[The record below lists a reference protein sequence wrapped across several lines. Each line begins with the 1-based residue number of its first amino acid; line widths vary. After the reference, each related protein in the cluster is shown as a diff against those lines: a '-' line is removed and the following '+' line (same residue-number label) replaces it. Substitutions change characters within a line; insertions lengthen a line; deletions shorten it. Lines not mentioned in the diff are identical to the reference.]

1 MATEIT
7 ATENTSMAPAVTAKP
22 VMAIAFDTTTGEGK
36 KRLFNA
42 LNTAESLND
51 ADIKQLT
58 LSGVIVQAT
67 ERLDQASG
75 ELVACEGTTFISEQG
90 AYFSQSDGIARC
102 AKNLI
107 MAYGS
112 DLAAEPITIEFT
124 ERKLAGGRKLKQFI
138 VL

>member
-1 MATEIT
+1 MTTEIT
-7 ATENTSMAPAVTAKP
+7 TIENTNIAPAITAKP
-22 VMAIAFDTTTGEGK
+22 VMALSFDTTTGEGK

-42 LNTAESLND
+42 LNTAESLNE

-58 LSGVIVQAT
+58 LSGIIVQPT
-67 ERLDQASG
+67 ERLDQATG
-75 ELVACEGTTFISEQG
+75 EVVMREGTTFITEQG
-90 AYFSQSDGIARC
+90 AYFSQSDGIAHC

-112 DLAAEPITIEFT
+112 DLAAEPVTIEFT
-124 ERKLAGGRKLKQFI
+124 ERKLGGGRKLKQFI

>member
-7 ATENTSMAPAVTAKP
+7 TAENANMAPITAKP
-22 VMAIAFDTTTGEGK
+22 VMALAFDTTTGEGK

-58 LSGVIVQAT
+58 LSGIIVQPT
-67 ERLDQASG
+67 DRLDQVTG
-75 ELVACEGTTFISEQG
+75 EVVMCEGTTFITEQG

-112 DLAAEPITIEFT
+112 DFATEPITIEFT
-124 ERKLAGGRKLKQFI
+124 ERKLGGGRKLKQFI

>member
-7 ATENTSMAPAVTAKP
+7 TIENTNMVPTITAKP
-22 VMAIAFDTTTGEGK
+22 VMALAFDTTTGEGK

-42 LNTAESLND
+42 LNTAESLNY

-58 LSGVIVQAT
+58 LSGIIVQPT
-67 ERLDQASG
+67 ERLDQATG
-75 ELVACEGTTFISEQG
+75 KMVMCEGTTFITEQG

-102 AKNLI
+102 AKNFI

-112 DLAAEPITIEFT
+112 DFAAEPITIEFT
-124 ERKLAGGRKLKQFI
+124 ERKLSFGRKLKQFI

>member
-1 MATEIT
+1 MATEIMATET
-7 ATENTSMAPAVTAKP
+7 ATAPTITANP
-22 VMAIAFDTTTGEGK
+22 VMALAFDTTTSEGK

-42 LNTAESLND
+42 MNTSESLND

-58 LSGVIVQAT
+58 LSGIIVQPT
-67 ERLDQASG
+67 ERLDQATG
-75 ELVACEGTTFISEQG
+75 ELVMCEGTTFITEQG

-112 DLAAEPITIEFT
+112 DFPSEPITIEFT

>member
-7 ATENTSMAPAVTAKP
+7 TTENTSMAPSVTAKP
-22 VMAIAFDTTTGEGK
+22 VMALAFDVTTGEGK

-58 LSGVIVQAT
+58 LSGIIVQPM
-67 ERLDQASG
+67 ERLDKATG
-75 ELVACEGTTFISEQG
+75 EVVVCEGTTFITEQG

-102 AKNLI
+102 AKSLI
-107 MAYGS
+107 VAYDS
-112 DLAAEPITIEFT
+112 DFVSEPITIEFT
-124 ERKLAGGRKLKQFI
+124 ERKLGGGRALKQFI
-138 VL
+138 VI

>member
-1 MATEIT
+1 MATEIM
-7 ATENTSMAPAVTAKP
+7 ATENATVPTITAKP
-22 VMAIAFDTTTGEGK
+22 LMALAFDTTTGEGK

-58 LSGVIVQAT
+58 LSGIIVQPT
-67 ERLDQASG
+67 ERFDQVTG
-75 ELVACEGTTFISEQG
+75 EAVMCEGTTFITEQG
-90 AYFSQSDGIARC
+90 AYFSQSDGSARC

-112 DLAAEPITIEFT
+112 DFAAEPITIEFT
-124 ERKLAGGRKLKQFI
+124 ERKLGGGRKLKQFI

>member
-7 ATENTSMAPAVTAKP
+7 TTENTSMAPTVTAKP
-22 VMAIAFDTTTGEGK
+22 VMALAFDATTSEGK

-58 LSGVIVQAT
+58 LIGIIVQPSVHMDKAT
-67 ERLDQASG
+67 G
-75 ELVACEGTTFISEQG
+75 EVVMCEGTTFITEQG

-102 AKNLI
+102 AKSFI
-107 MAYGS
+107 MAYDS
-112 DLAAEPITIEFT
+112 DFGDEPITIEFT
-124 ERKLAGGRKLKQFI
+124 ERKLGGGRTLKQFI

>member
-1 MATEIT
+1 MATEIIT
-7 ATENTSMAPAVTAKP
+7 AENNSMASTVTAKP
-22 VMAIAFDTTTGEGK
+22 VMALAFDSTTGEGK

-51 ADIKQLT
+51 ADVKQLI
-58 LSGVIVQAT
+58 LSGVIVQPT
-67 ERLDQASG
+67 ERLDQATG
-75 ELVACEGTTFISEQG
+75 EVVMCEGTTFITEQG

-112 DLAAEPITIEFT
+112 DFADEPITIEFT
-124 ERKLAGGRKLKQFI
+124 ERKLGGGRKLKQFI

>member
-7 ATENTSMAPAVTAKP
+7 TTENSSMAPTATAKP
-22 VMAIAFDTTTGEGK
+22 VMALAFDTTTGEGK

-58 LSGVIVQAT
+58 LSGIIVQPS
-67 ERLDQASG
+67 ERLDQVTG
-75 ELVACEGTTFISEQG
+75 EVMMCEGTTFITEQG

-112 DLAAEPITIEFT
+112 DFAAEPITIEFT
-124 ERKLAGGRKLKQFI
+124 ERKLGGGRKLKQFI

>member
-1 MATEIT
+1 MATEIM
-7 ATENTSMAPAVTAKP
+7 ATENATAPTITAKP
-22 VMAIAFDTTTGEGK
+22 VMALGFDTTTGEGK

-51 ADIKQLT
+51 ADIKQLA
-58 LSGVIVQAT
+58 LSGIIVQPT
-67 ERLDQASG
+67 ERIDQATG
-75 ELVACEGTTFISEQG
+75 EVVMCEGTTFITEQG

-112 DLAAEPITIEFT
+112 NFADEPINIAFT
-124 ERKLAGGRKLKQFI
+124 ERKLGGGRKLKQFI

>member
-1 MATEIT
+1 MATEIMP
-7 ATENTSMAPAVTAKP
+7 TENATTPSIIAKP
-22 VMAIAFDTTTGEGK
+22 VMALSFDTTTSEGK

-58 LSGVIVQAT
+58 LSGIIVQPT
-67 ERLDQASG
+67 ERMDQATG
-75 ELVACEGTTFISEQG
+75 ELVMCEGTTFITEQG

-112 DLAAEPITIEFT
+112 NFADEPITIEFT
-124 ERKLAGGRKLKQFI
+124 ERKLGGGRKLKQFI

>member
-1 MATEIT
+1 METEIIT
-7 ATENTSMAPAVTAKP
+7 AENNSMAPTITAKP
-22 VMAIAFDTTTGEGK
+22 VMALAFDTTTGEGK
-36 KRLFNA
+36 KRFFNA

-58 LSGVIVQAT
+58 LSGIIVQPT
-67 ERLDQASG
+67 ERFDQATG
-75 ELVACEGTTFISEQG
+75 EVVMCEGTTFITEHG

-112 DLAAEPITIEFT
+112 DFAADPITIEFT
-124 ERKLAGGRKLKQFI
+124 ERKLGGGRKLKQFI

>member
-1 MATEIT
+1 MATEI
-7 ATENTSMAPAVTAKP
+7 MAPENAFAPTITAKP
-22 VMAIAFDTTTGEGK
+22 VMALAFDTTTGEGK

-58 LSGVIVQAT
+58 LSGIIVQPT
-67 ERLDQASG
+67 ERIDQVTA
-75 ELVACEGTTFISEQG
+75 EVVMCEGTTFITEHG

-112 DLAAEPITIEFT
+112 DFAAEPITIEFT
-124 ERKLAGGRKLKQFI
+124 ERKLGGGRKLKQFI

>member
-1 MATEIT
+1 MATEIVT
-7 ATENTSMAPAVTAKP
+7 TENATAPCIIAQP
-22 VMAIAFDTTTGEGK
+22 VMALAFDTSTGEGK

-58 LSGVIVQAT
+58 LCGIIVQPT
-67 ERLDQASG
+67 ERLDQVTG
-75 ELVACEGTTFISEQG
+75 EMTMCEGTTFITEQG

-112 DLAAEPITIEFT
+112 NFADEPITLEFT
-124 ERKLAGGRKLKQFI
+124 ERKLGGGRKLKQFI

>member
-7 ATENTSMAPAVTAKP
+7 TAENTTTAPVITVKP
-22 VMAIAFDTTTGEGK
+22 VMALAFDTTTGEGK

-58 LSGVIVQAT
+58 LSGIIVQPT
-67 ERLDQASG
+67 ERLDQVTG
-75 ELVACEGTTFISEQG
+75 EAVTCEGTTFITEQG

-112 DLAAEPITIEFT
+112 DFADEPITIEFT

>member
-7 ATENTSMAPAVTAKP
+7 TIENNTMAPTITANP
-22 VMAIAFDTTTGEGK
+22 VMALAFDTTTGEGK

-51 ADIKQLT
+51 ADVKQLT
-58 LSGVIVQAT
+58 LSGIIVQPT
-67 ERLDQASG
+67 ERVDQVTA
-75 ELVACEGTTFISEQG
+75 EIVMCEGTTFITEQG

-112 DLAAEPITIEFT
+112 DFADEPITIEFT

>member
-1 MATEIT
+1 MATEI
-7 ATENTSMAPAVTAKP
+7 ATENNSMAPAITAKP
-22 VMAIAFDTTTGEGK
+22 VMALAFDTTTGEGK

-51 ADIKQLT
+51 AGVHQLT
-58 LSGVIVQAT
+58 LSGIIVQPT
-67 ERLDQASG
+67 ERLDQATG
-75 ELVACEGTTFISEQG
+75 EVVMCEGTTFITENG
-90 AYFSQSDGIARC
+90 AFFTQSDGIARC

-112 DLAAEPITIEFT
+112 DFATEPIAIEFT
-124 ERKLAGGRKLKQFI
+124 ERSLGGGRKLKQFI

>member
-1 MATEIT
+1 MATEIMATDNAT
-7 ATENTSMAPAVTAKP
+7 APTITAKP
-22 VMAIAFDTTTGEGK
+22 AMALAFDTTTGEGK

-58 LSGVIVQAT
+58 LCGIIVQPT
-67 ERLDQASG
+67 ERIDQATG
-75 ELVACEGTTFISEQG
+75 EAAMCEGTTFITEQG

-107 MAYGS
+107 MAYGPDFAS
-112 DLAAEPITIEFT
+112 EPITIEFT
-124 ERKLAGGRKLKQFI
+124 ERKLGGGRKLKQFI

>member
-7 ATENTSMAPAVTAKP
+7 TIENATAPTITAKP
-22 VMAIAFDTTTGEGK
+22 VMALAFDTTTGKGK

-42 LNTAESLND
+42 LNTADSLND

-58 LSGVIVQAT
+58 LSGIIVQPM
-67 ERLDQASG
+67 ERLDQATG
-75 ELVACEGTTFISEQG
+75 EVVMYEGTTFITEQG

-112 DLAAEPITIEFT
+112 DFAVDPITIEFT
-124 ERKLAGGRKLKQFI
+124 ERKLGAGRKLKQFI

>member
-1 MATEIT
+1 MATEIIAAEAAQT
-7 ATENTSMAPAVTAKP
+7 PAIVSQP
-22 VMAIAFDTTTGEGK
+22 VMALAFDINTREGK

-58 LSGVIVQAT
+58 LSGIIVQPRERVDAAT
-67 ERLDQASG
+67 G
-75 ELVACEGTTFISEQG
+75 EVTVCEGTTFITTDG

-102 AKNLI
+102 AKDLI
-107 MAYGS
+107 LAYGN
-112 DLAAEPITIEFT
+112 DFADEPLTIEFT
-124 ERKLAGGRKLKQFI
+124 MRKLAGGRTLKQFI

>member
-1 MATEIT
+1 MATEIMAT
-7 ATENTSMAPAVTAKP
+7 ANVTAKP
-22 VMAIAFDTTTGEGK
+22 IMAMAFDTTTGEGK

-58 LSGVIVQAT
+58 LSGIIVQST
-67 ERLDQASG
+67 ERLDQATG
-75 ELVACEGTTFISEQG
+75 EVVMCEGTTFITEQG

-112 DLAAEPITIEFT
+112 DFADEPITIEFT
-124 ERKLAGGRKLKQFI
+124 ERKLGGGRKLKQFI